1 MKNITLTLRVSP
13 DRAVQILNRL
23 YGCGEISR
31 DKYLKRLSEI
41 GIEKAN
47 QERDREMRLERL
59 IADSGGFYKR
69 KAPTRREKIG
79 DDCVGECGNRW

>member
-23 YGCGEISR
+23 YGCGEMSR

-41 GIEKAN
+41 GLEKAK
-47 QERDREMRLERL
+47 QERDREMHLERL
-59 IADSGGFYKR
+59 IANSGAFYSK
-69 KAPTRREKIG
+69 KNPTPEINRR
-79 DDCVGECGNRW
+79 

>member
-41 GIEKAN
+41 GLEKAK
-47 QERDREMRLERL
+47 QERDREMRLERF
-59 IADSGGFYKR
+59 IDNSGRFYKR
-69 KAPTRREKIG
+69 KNPMQREKM
-79 DDCVGECGNRW
+79 EMTA

>member
-23 YGCGEISR
+23 YGCGEMSR

-41 GIEKAN
+41 GLEKAK
-47 QERDREMRLERL
+47 QERDREIRLERF
-59 IADSGGFYKR
+59 IDNSGVFYSK
-69 KAPTRREKIG
+69 KNPTPEINRR
-79 DDCVGECGNRW
+79 

>member
-41 GIEKAN
+41 GLERAK
-47 QERDREMRLERL
+47 QERDREMCLERL
-59 IADSGGFYKR
+59 IANSGAFYGK
-69 KAPTRREKIG
+69 KNPTQ
-79 DDCVGECGNRW
+79 